1 MTKVILCTNLLIVT
15 GLVAI
20 TAGASVLHPAAGLI
34 IGGAACLSL
43 AALMRPMPEERD

>member
-20 TAGASVLHPAAGLI
+20 TAGFTVVHPAAGLI
-34 IGGAACLSL
+34 VGGL
-43 AALMRPMPEERD
+43 ASVLLAGLIRPLPEERD